1 MTHRFTIW
9 QESRV
14 RMHEYKQKQVES
26 VRNLFNAITAENTT
40 KLRDYE
46 IVDEKTVQ
54 AVVQRYTFHISNLLS
69 QNY

>member
-1 MTHRFTIW
+1 
-9 QESRV
+9 
-14 RMHEYKQKQVES
+14 MHEYKQKQVDS
-26 VRNLFNAITAENTT
+26 VRNLFNAITAEITT

-54 AVVQRYTFHISNLLS
+54 AVVQRYTFHISNLLP